1 MRIVYHANK
10 REPNMKPF
18 TVLAAFVF
26 ALVAVLQLVR
36 FVMEWEITVNGM
48 MVPVWASGVA
58 FVVAAGLAVML
69 VREARR

>member
-1 MRIVYHANK
+1 
-10 REPNMKPF
+10 MKPF

-48 MVPVWASGVA
+48 IVPVWVSGVA